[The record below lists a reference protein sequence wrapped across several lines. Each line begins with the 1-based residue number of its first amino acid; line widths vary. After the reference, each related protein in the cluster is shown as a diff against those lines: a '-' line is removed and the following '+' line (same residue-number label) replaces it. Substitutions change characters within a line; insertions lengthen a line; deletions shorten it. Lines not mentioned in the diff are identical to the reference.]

1 VVLACCISRAHR
13 GDSHTSSKP
22 RAVPG
27 PQQRCRPPQPSTCH
41 PLGLCMVRKGLTLPP
56 PGEAATASGIT
67 PILQM
72 GKLRQGSDEH
82 RLEPHGTSGR
92 HLGSPR
98 CPEASHVYGPSK
110 NAPLTE
116 TTARGRG
123 VPRDNPAG
131 VPLQKTR
138 GGHVCHG
145 VEDRKGVGERTGR
158 STGDRKPGEGSA
170 QCWQGGAR
178 RPQSSHLP
186 AAICGSLNSKRD
198 SDSQVGDNEA
208 PPRGPADVNGAGA
221 RPEHQPHRSESQ
233 PNCVSPPV
241 ATGPSWSRGSS
252 SSAAKSR
259 QHPGSAPPPQRP
271 GAPPQR
277 VTARKATSPATPW
290 ALQQVLSLQ

>member
-1 VVLACCISRAHR
+1 MSIALSRMAR
-13 GDSHTSSKP
+13 QGDIWGALGAPRPLTSTAPPKMPLSQK
-22 RAVPG
+22 
-27 PQQRCRPPQPSTCH
+27 QQ
-41 PLGLCMVRKGLTLPP
+41 
-56 PGEAATASGIT
+56 PGEEVCPGTTQLGS
-67 PILQM
+67 LCR
-72 GKLRQGSDEH
+72 RQG
-82 RLEPHGTSGR
+82 G
-92 HLGSPR
+92 
-98 CPEASHVYGPSK
+98 A
-110 NAPLTE
+110 
-116 TTARGRG
+116 
-123 VPRDNPAG
+123 
-131 VPLQKTR
+131 
-138 GGHVCHG
+138 HVCHG
-145 VEDRKGVGERTGR
+145 VEDRKGVRERTGR

-198 SDSQVGDNEA
+198 SDSWVGDNEA
-208 PPRGPADVNGAGA
+208 PPPGPADVNGAGA

-259 QHPGSAPPPQRP
+259 QHPGSARPPQRP